1 MTSYTLDEP
10 CADAV
15 LEAMADGRER
25 TLNDIARRVPMCA
38 ERVRRTV
45 YHLAWSKDLAR
56 AEVSTV
62 QVYRLPTPS
71 FNRRPRP

>member
-25 TLNDIARRVPMCA
+25 TLNDI
-38 ERVRRTV
+38 TQ
-45 YHLAWSKDLAR
+45 S
-56 AEVSTV
+56 
-62 QVYRLPTPS
+62 PTGD
-71 FNRRPRP
+71 

>member
-25 TLNDIARRVPMCA
+25 TLNDIARLDPPHL
-38 ERVRRTV
+38 ER
-45 YHLAWSKDLAR
+45 LDLSDR
-56 AEVSTV
+56 GEKCDH
-62 QVYRLPTPS
+62 
-71 FNRRPRP
+71 

>member
-15 LEAMADGRER
+15 LAAMADGRER

-38 ERVRRTV
+38 ERLRRTIWPGRKTWRGRRCPECRFID
-45 YHLAWSKDLAR
+45 YPPHH
-56 AEVSTV
+56 STGD
-62 QVYRLPTPS
+62 
-71 FNRRPRP
+71 

>member
-38 ERVRRTV
+38 ERLRRTI

-56 AEVSTV
+56 AEVSKV
-62 QVYRLPTPS
+62 QVYWLPHHS
-71 FNRRPRP
+71 KGD